1 MVYDYL
7 ITLKKPDYRL
17 VDQVSQF
24 MYLFALVVFGFYYY
38 RFPKSGGAYLYFGA
52 GILLTWIYAFVKKRM
67 KGQASFRLG
76 LLIGAAGW
84 LVGPQTNIL
93 MGILYALAGLL
104 EKQVKFP
111 KEIGFSE
118 NEISFN
124 TFPRK
129 VLQWNEIN
137 NALIKDGL
145 ITIDLKNNKL
155 FQKEI
160 DGFVSADVEKEFN
173 DFCKQHIN
181 AFNQNDE
188 VVNLS
193 S

>member
-7 ITLKKPDYRL
+7 ITLKKPDYRPI
-17 VDQVSQF
+17 DQVSQF
-24 MYLFALVVFGFYYY
+24 MYLFALVVFGYYY
-38 RFPKSGGAYLYFGA
+38 YHFPKSGAAYLYFGA
-52 GILLTWIYAFVKKRM
+52 GILLAWIYAIVKKRM
-67 KGQASFRLG
+67 KGHAFFRFG

-84 LVGPQTNIL
+84 LVGSQTNIL
-93 MGILYALAGLL
+93 MGILYAIAGLL

-118 NEISFN
+118 SEISFN

-145 ITIDLKNNKL
+145 ITIDLKNNNL

-160 DGFVSADVEKEFN
+160 DGHVSADIEKEFN

-181 AFNQNDE
+181 AFNNNDK
-188 VVNLS
+188 VVDLNS
-193 S
+193 

>member
-17 VDQVSQF
+17 IDQLSQF
-24 MYLFALVVFGFYYY
+24 MYLFALVVFGYYY
-38 RFPKSGGAYLYFGA
+38 YHFPKSGAAYLYFGA
-52 GILLTWIYAFVKKRM
+52 GIVLTWIYALVKKRM
-67 KGQASFRLG
+67 KGQAFFRFG

-84 LVGPQTNIL
+84 LVGSQTNLL
-93 MGILYALAGLL
+93 MGILYAIAGLL

-118 NEISFN
+118 SEISFN
-124 TFPRK
+124 TFPKK
-129 VLQWNEIN
+129 VLMWNEIN

-160 DGFVSADVEKEFN
+160 EGDVSADIEKEFN
-173 DFCKQHIN
+173 DFCKQQIN
-181 AFNQNDE
+181 AFNNNDE
-188 VVNLS
+188 VVDLS

>member
-7 ITLKKPDYRL
+7 ITLKKPDYRP

-24 MYLFALVVFGFYYY
+24 MYLFALVVFGYYY
-38 RFPKSGGAYLYFGA
+38 YHFPKSGAAYLYFGA
-52 GILLTWIYAFVKKRM
+52 GILLAWVYAIVKKRM
-67 KGQASFRLG
+67 KGHAFFRFG

-84 LVGPQTNIL
+84 LVGSQTNL
-93 MGILYALAGLL
+93 WMGILYAIAGLL

-118 NEISFN
+118 SEISFN

-160 DGFVSADVEKEFN
+160 DGHVSADIEKEFN

-181 AFNQNDE
+181 AFNNNDE
-188 VVNLS
+188 VVDLS

>member
-7 ITLKKPDYRL
+7 ITLKKPDYRPI
-17 VDQVSQF
+17 DQVSQF
-24 MYLFALVVFGFYYY
+24 MYLFALVLFSYYY
-38 RFPKSGGAYLYFGA
+38 YHFPKSGAAYLYFGA
-52 GILLTWIYAFVKKRM
+52 GILLAWIYAIVKKRM
-67 KGQASFRLG
+67 KGHAFFRFG

-84 LVGPQTNIL
+84 LVGSQTNIL
-93 MGILYALAGLL
+93 MGILYAIAGLL

-118 NEISFN
+118 SEISFN

-145 ITIDLKNNKL
+145 ITIDLKNNNL

-160 DGFVSADVEKEFN
+160 DGHVSADIEKEFN

-181 AFNQNDE
+181 AFNNNDK
-188 VVNLS
+188 VVDLNS
-193 S
+193 